1 MLKAEAAYVIDELI
15 QPTSVI
21 PSHANEVATEMGRVL
36 SDTKTAEFVNA
47 TEVPVYIPLSGQTM
61 EFNSQGECVAGCESL
76 AN

>member
-1 MLKAEAAYVIDELI
+1 
-15 QPTSVI
+15 
-21 PSHANEVATEMGRVL
+21 MGRVL